1 MDDDI
6 FEELAEW
13 LNNTP
18 KPDANNDDL
27 FMFGEDKLIEPD
39 PQKNPSLE

>member
-18 KPDANNDDL
+18 EPTSNQDD
-27 FMFGEDKLIEPD
+27 MFIFGDDKLIEPK